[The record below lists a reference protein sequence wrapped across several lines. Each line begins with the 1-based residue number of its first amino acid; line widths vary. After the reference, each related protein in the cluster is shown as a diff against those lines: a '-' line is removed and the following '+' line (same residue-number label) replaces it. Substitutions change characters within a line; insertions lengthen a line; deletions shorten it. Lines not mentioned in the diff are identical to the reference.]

1 MRTPRRCCLRR
12 LVNELYCLL
21 VGSSAANNTQKTCFS
36 LIIFPS
42 LLQEFPVFTWVGLS
56 IYLESVDQ
64 LGMFTLLSLAASIR
78 LGHKWESFTKFE
90 VALKTPAICVAE
102 WRAIS
107 YEPVVSVRCRM
118 PAITFSRRH
127 YRFAARVALFFV
139 ASGLVLVFVLR
150 KGDVVNRV
158 NIEAPAAWIK
168 DSLANLPIYQEDSRD
183 FWQVIH
189 HFRYFPQ
196 GMLV

>member
-1 MRTPRRCCLRR
+1 
-12 LVNELYCLL
+12 
-21 VGSSAANNTQKTCFS
+21 
-36 LIIFPS
+36 
-42 LLQEFPVFTWVGLS
+42 
-56 IYLESVDQ
+56 
-64 LGMFTLLSLAASIR
+64 
-78 LGHKWESFTKFE
+78 
-90 VALKTPAICVAE
+90 
-102 WRAIS
+102 
-107 YEPVVSVRCRM
+107 M

-127 YRFAARVALFFV
+127 YRFAFRVALFFV

-189 HFRYFPQ
+189 QLPLFLRHVCLTHSLTHRNPIPQ
-196 GMLV
+196 RKLTGTTTNSSKKN